1 LVCTLRKILFGLYNQ
16 KWVRWAGHVADNGG
30 KEGHRGLWCGNLMER
45 DHVEDLGLD
54 GRRALRLIFK
64 IWDGED

>member
-1 LVCTLRKILFGLYNQ
+1 M
-16 KWVRWAGHVADNGG
+16 RWAGHVVGNGN
-30 KEGHRGLWCGNLMER
+30 KEVHRGLWCGNLMER

-54 GRRALRLIFK
+54 GKIAIRLVFK